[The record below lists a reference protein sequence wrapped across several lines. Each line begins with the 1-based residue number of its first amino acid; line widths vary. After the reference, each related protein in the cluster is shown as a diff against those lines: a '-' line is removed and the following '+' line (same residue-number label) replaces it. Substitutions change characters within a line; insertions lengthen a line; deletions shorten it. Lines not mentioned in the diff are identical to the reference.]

1 MGLFYCEQVQ
11 QRTKKLPLLPK
22 NHAKKRQEHQRGQGA
37 DITRNLEQIEF

>member
-1 MGLFYCEQVQ
+1 MNCSKSKNSAKPEQ
-11 QRTKKLPLLPK
+11 KLPLLPK